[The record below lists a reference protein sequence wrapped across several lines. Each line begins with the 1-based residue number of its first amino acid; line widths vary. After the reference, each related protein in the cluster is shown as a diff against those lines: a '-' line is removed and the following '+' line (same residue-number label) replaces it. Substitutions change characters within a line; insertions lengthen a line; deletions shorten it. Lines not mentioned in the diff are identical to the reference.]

1 MGNAIPYAIPFVFD
15 LITPWISQIFKK
27 SKDPRP
33 IHAPSEQ
40 ELPRPDWLTPG
51 MNWAVC
57 GSSGVGKSSLIN
69 KIRGLRANSPGAAPV
84 GVVETTVKPTPYSFP
99 DQPNLKLWDLPGGAT
114 VKFPADKYV
123 VEFGLRH
130 MSGVI
135 LVTATRASHLDVE
148 ILNVLNHYKVPWY
161 YVRSKADVDVEN
173 NLNDF
178 GIDANETINTIKTNL
193 VENMR
198 TAQGGAN
205 LPSSRVFVISNRLS
219 AQIGH
224 WREFA
229 ACIAADLRVAY
240 EPLINGR

>member
-1 MGNAIPYAIPFVFD
+1 MGNAVSIPFVC
-15 LITPWISQIFKK
+15 TYPWISQIFKK
-27 SKDPRP
+27 SKDPIP

-135 LVTATRASHLDVE
+135 LVTATHASHLDV
-148 ILNVLNHYKVPWY
+148 
-161 YVRSKADVDVEN
+161 
-173 NLNDF
+173 
-178 GIDANETINTIKTNL
+178 
-193 VENMR
+193 
-198 TAQGGAN
+198 
-205 LPSSRVFVISNRLS
+205 
-219 AQIGH
+219 
-224 WREFA
+224 
-229 ACIAADLRVAY
+229 
-240 EPLINGR
+240 